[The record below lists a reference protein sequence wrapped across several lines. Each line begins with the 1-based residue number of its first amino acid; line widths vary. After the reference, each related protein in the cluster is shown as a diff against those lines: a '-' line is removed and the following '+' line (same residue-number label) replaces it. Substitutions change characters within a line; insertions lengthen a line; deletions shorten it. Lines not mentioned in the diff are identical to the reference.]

1 MKFSKTILSATF
13 FMVSGLT
20 MANTYNSELELGYVD
35 NGLSILNATQPLPE
49 TTSISLSGRY
59 HFTEVDTT
67 NKPLAEAAFMQRR
80 SFVNAVYT
88 DWDIDLA
95 NGESG
100 SIQNIGFGF
109 YIPNTMFYLGAQHL
123 RYDYDH
129 SDSDSNTL
137 FELGIAPIDGLLL
150 TTTHS
155 EDADDYEPNIHAKY
169 VLPLAGETAI
179 NLEAGFT
186 DVEDADAIIH
196 LAGDYYFTHFFSVGA
211 SMTDYEGGNDYS
223 IRTRYFFN
231 DDISVTGQFTS
242 DGELDEDSFSIGA
255 SLRF

>member
-1 MKFSKTILSATF
+1 MKFSKSLLSTLSLISAASF
-13 FMVSGLT
+13 
-20 MANTYNSELELGYVD
+20 ANTYNGEIELGYVD
-35 NGLSILNATQPLPE
+35 NGISILGESFALPE
-49 TTSISLSGRY
+49 TSSIYLSGRY

-80 SFVNAVYT
+80 SFVNAGYT
-88 DWDIDLA
+88 DWDIDLVG
-95 NGESG
+95 GESG

-137 FELGIAPIDGLLL
+137 FELGIAPIDGLLV
-150 TTTHS
+150 TTTHD
-155 EDADDYEPNIHAKY
+155 EDSDDYEPNIHAKY

-186 DVEDADAIIH
+186 DVEDEDAVIH

-211 SMTDYEGGNDYS
+211 SITDYEDGNDYS

-231 DDISVTGQFTS
+231 DDISLTGQFTS
-242 DGELDEDSFSIGA
+242 DGELDEESFSIGA